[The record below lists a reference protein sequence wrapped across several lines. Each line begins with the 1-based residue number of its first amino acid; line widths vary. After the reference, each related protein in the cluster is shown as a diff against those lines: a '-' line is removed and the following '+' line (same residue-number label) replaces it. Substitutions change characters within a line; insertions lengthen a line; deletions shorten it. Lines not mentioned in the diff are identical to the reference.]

1 MDGVKITKRPKLKKP
16 YMVFAWPGMGEVAFK
31 AASYLVEKLKAEEF
45 ASIPAQ
51 DFFYLTGSMIK
62 EGILN
67 VPDLPSGKFYFWKNP
82 ATRRGGSATYFGGKT
97 GAHDLII
104 FISNAQP
111 DLVKAE
117 DYSKRILY
125 VAKLFKADTLVA
137 FASMPLPIDHT
148 QDAAVWFAA
157 THPELRESLKKYNLN
172 MLSDGQISGMNGLF
186 LGIAKREG
194 FKGFCLLGE
203 MPLYTIQIENPRA
216 SQAVL
221 KVFVKIFDIH
231 IDFSGLVEQAHKME
245 AEIDKLLDYLKTG
258 TPGQPAPIGEEEIEK
273 IKKALS
279 QLTKLPA
286 SVKEKIEKMFC
297 DAMADLKKAHELKAE
312 LDKWNVYKEY
322 EDRFLDL
329 FRKGK
334 EKGN

>member
-1 MDGVKITKRPKLKKP
+1 MDGVKITKRPKLRKP
-16 YMVFAWPGMGEVAFK
+16 YMIVAWPGMGEVAFK

-45 ASIPAQ
+45 AVIPAE
-51 DFFYLTGSMIK
+51 DFFYLSASVIK

-67 VPDLPSGKFYFWKNP
+67 VPDLPSGKFYFWKN
-82 ATRRGGSATYFGGKT
+82 KT
-97 GAHDLII
+97 GKNDLII
-104 FISNAQP
+104 FLSNAQP
-111 DLVKAE
+111 DLANAE
-117 DYSKRILY
+117 EYAKRILY
-125 VAKLFKADTLVA
+125 VAKTFKTQTLVG
-137 FASMPLPIDHT
+137 FASMPLPVDHT
-148 QDAAVWFAA
+148 QNPGVWFVA

-172 MLSDGQISGMNGLF
+172 MLADGQISGMNGLF
-186 LGIAKREG
+186 MGIAKKEG

-203 MPLYTIQIENPRA
+203 IPLYTIQIENPKA

-221 KVFVKIFDIH
+221 TAFGRVFDVQ
-231 IDFSGLVEQAHKME
+231 IDFSALIEQAHTME
-245 AEIDKLLDYLKTG
+245 AEINKLMDYLKTG
-258 TPGQPAPIGEEEIEK
+258 TPNQPTPIGEEEIEK

-286 SVKEKIEKMFC
+286 SVKDRIEKLFSE
-297 DAMADLKKAHELKAE
+297 AKVDLKKAHELKAE

-334 EKGN
+334 EQGN